1 VRFEVNPNIANGL
14 ESARVTTAQ
23 LEQLIKHHL
32 RVSTAKRR
40 GRLAPRDWYRVTAL
54 AVRDMLVEK
63 VVATRARFD
72 RFGSKKL
79 YYLSLEYLIGRSLEN
94 NLLNL
99 GIRDACREKL
109 AEHGIDLQ
117 LLFDEEND
125 AGLGNGGL
133 GRLAAC
139 FLDSMAT
146 MGLPGY
152 AYGINYE
159 FGLFRQ
165 HITDGYQVEQPDSW
179 RRDFSP
185 WLIERSEESSIIPVY
200 GRIESRF
207 DRGGRYRPLWTDYR
221 VIVGIPSDLPITGY
235 NSSTVNYVRLFAA
248 GASDEFDIQIFNSGD
263 YIKAVEQKML
273 SETISKVLY
282 PSDAV
287 ESGRELR
294 LLQEYF
300 FVACAIRDITRSF
313 FERGEDIHDLPF
325 KVAIQLNDIHPALA
339 VAELMRMFVDQY
351 ELDWEPAWE
360 ITRDTIAYTNHTLM
374 PEALERWPVDLLR
387 RVLPRHLEII
397 YEINRRFL
405 AHAISVWSNDNDARR
420 RVSIIEDGNEPQV
433 RMAHLAII
441 GSHSVNGVSKLHSD
455 LVKFR
460 LVLEFYSLWPERFS
474 NKTNG
479 VTQRRWLSM
488 ANPSL
493 AQLLDETIG
502 RGWRVDLEQTRA
514 LEDFADDREFQS
526 RFAAVKRANKER
538 LATIVHRIAGIDI
551 DPAAILDVQTKRIHE
566 YKRQLLMILGIAHQ
580 YLALVENDIKP
591 AVPRTYLFAGKAAPG
606 YQAAKMIIKLINSV
620 ASVINNDPRA
630 GGLIKVVFV
639 PDYRVSLAEKII
651 PAADVSE
658 QISTA
663 GTEASGTGNMK
674 FAMNGALTI
683 GTADGANI
691 EISDEVGADNIF
703 IFGLAASTIEQMRS
717 AQSYDPREFCAQHE
731 RLKRVLDALALDLF
745 CPQEPGLF
753 KSISD
758 ALMNRDEYFVAADF
772 IPYIETQNLISR
784 EYLQQEVWRRKAIVN
799 VARIGRF
806 SSDRTVA
813 EYAKEIWHIGPDRQ
827 TSRSVADS
835 LTGQIPT
842 VVPT

>member
-1 VRFEVNPNIANGL
+1 MSNGL
-14 ESARVTTAQ
+14 EGARAKTTQ
-23 LEQLIKHHL
+23 LEQLIEHHL

-40 GRLAPRDWYRVTAL
+40 GRLSPLDWYRVTAL
-54 AVRDMLVEK
+54 SVRDMLVEK
-63 VVATRARFD
+63 VVVTRARFD

-99 GIRDACREKL
+99 GIRDTCREIL
-109 AEHGIDLQ
+109 ANHGIELQ

-139 FLDSMAT
+139 FLDSLAT
-146 MGLPGY
+146 LGMPGY

-165 HITDGYQVEQPDSW
+165 QISNGYQVEQPDSW
-179 RRDFSP
+179 RRELSP
-185 WLIERSEESSIIPVY
+185 WLIERSEESCIIPVY

-221 VIVGIPSDLPITGY
+221 IIVGIPSDLPITGY

-248 GASDEFDIQIFNSGD
+248 GASDEFDIQVFNSGD
-263 YIKAVEQKML
+263 YFKAVEQKML

-313 FERGEDIHDLPF
+313 FERGEDIHDFPF
-325 KVAIQLNDIHPALA
+325 KVAIQLNDTHPALA
-339 VAELMRMFVDQY
+339 VSELMRMLVDQY

-360 ITRDTIAYTNHTLM
+360 ITRETIAYTNHTLM
-374 PEALERWPVDLLR
+374 PEALERWPVALMR

-397 YEINRRFL
+397 CEIDRRFL
-405 AHAISVWSNDNDARR
+405 ADAITVWPDNNDACR
-420 RVSIIEDGNEPQV
+420 RVSIIEDGHEPQV

-441 GSHSVNGVSKLHSD
+441 GSHSINGVSKLHSD
-455 LVKFR
+455 LVKSR
-460 LVLEFYSLWPERFS
+460 LVPEFYSLWPERFS

-488 ANPSL
+488 ANPGL

-502 RGWRVDLEQTRA
+502 KAWRIDLEQTRA

-526 RFAAVKRANKER
+526 RFAAIKRANKER
-538 LATIVHRIAGIDI
+538 LATVVHRIAGVDI
-551 DPAAILDVQTKRIHE
+551 DPAAILDVQAKRIHE
-566 YKRQLLMILGIAHQ
+566 YKRQLLMILGIVHQ
-580 YLALVENDIKP
+580 YLELVENGFEP

-606 YQAAKMIIKLINSV
+606 YQAAKMIIKLINNV
-620 ASVINNDPRA
+620 ALVINNDRRA

-651 PAADVSE
+651 PAADISE

-691 EISDEVGADNIF
+691 EISEEVGADNMF
-703 IFGLAASTIEQMRS
+703 MFGLSAPAIEQMRM
-717 AQSYDPREFCAQHE
+717 ALSYRRHEFYVQHG
-731 RLKRVLDALALDLF
+731 RLKRVLDAMGSDLF
-745 CPQEPGLF
+745 CPQEPALF
-753 KSISD
+753 RSISD
-758 ALMNRDEYFVAADF
+758 ALMNRDEYFVTADF
-772 IPYIETQNLISR
+772 IPYIETQDLISQ
-784 EYLQQEVWRRKAIVN
+784 EYLRQEDWRRKAIVN
-799 VARIGRF
+799 LARIGRF
-806 SSDRTVA
+806 SSDRTVT
-813 EYAKEIWHIGPDRQ
+813 EYAKEIWHIGPAAQ
-827 TSRSVADS
+827 GFGA
-835 LTGQIPT
+835 
-842 VVPT
+842 